1 MLTTR
6 PITKLVFLD
15 IESKALWDTFED
27 APAKTKLLF
36 SRQWDWLIEQIAHRH
51 YLDSVLTDKKKADHE
66 LSYSKAQDE
75 VWRDKAHL
83 SPETAQIICIS
94 AGMIVENE
102 DKSLSFRCASFT
114 GETDKEILTAFL
126 ANKKSFIHE
135 KDSSSSDKNVVC
147 YNALG
152 FDIPFLSRRILY
164 NGLELPDR
172 LQISGLKPWNI
183 YSIIDLKDS
192 IKFGG
197 FDAPSLETLCTM
209 FNVETAQDKF
219 QTEASE
225 LAGKHKDKQYDVIKH
240 YCEQDVFAIA
250 QVYLKLI
257 RSKEHPTGINQ
268 QLTKI

>member
-36 SRQWDWLIEQIAHRH
+36 SRQWEWLIEQEAHKR
-51 YLDSVLTDKKKADHE
+51 YLDCVIAKEKGDKHL
-66 LSYSKAQDE
+66 LSFKEAQE
-75 VWRDKAHL
+75 YIWKQKAHL

-94 AGMIVENE
+94 AGMIIENE

-219 QTEASE
+219 KVEASE

-240 YCEQDVFAIA
+240 YCEWDVFALA